1 MMKSCQRITIGDFI
15 EFSSADN
22 LPEKIQ
28 TRVTALHR
36 FSGFEELYSALS
48 KEKLGYSHSDTAD
61 AHDMEEYYSLDK
73 PERVRGGRHRASHD
87 RSSEIY

>member
-1 MMKSCQRITIGDFI
+1 MLHCMKLNRDPFEKIKSGSKTIEMRLFDEKRQRITIGDFI

-48 KEKLGYSHSDTAD
+48 KE
-61 AHDMEEYYSLDK
+61 
-73 PERVRGGRHRASHD
+73 
-87 RSSEIY
+87 